1 VADRGGH
8 PADLAVAAFADRDP
22 QPAIGDARADADRG
36 HARPE
41 IGCGDPFDLGGAGGA
56 VLQHDAVAQGIE
68 RGLARLALDV
78 HEIGLGQL
86 ELRIR
91 DPRLEATVVGQQ
103 QQPLAVPIEP
113 PRRIDAGHLDELR
126 QRRARR
132 RRLLVGELAEDV
144 IGFVEEDQA
153 GHGGALAVFR
163 IGFDRSCRFG
173 GCIGAAEGDRLE
185 FP

>member
-1 VADRGGH
+1 MADRGGH
-8 PADLAVAAFADRDP
+8 PADLAVAAFADRDA
-22 QPAIGDARADADRG
+22 QPAIGDARAHADRG
-36 HARPE
+36 DARPE
-41 IGCGDPFDLGGAGGA
+41 VECVDPFDLGGAGGA
-56 VLQHDAVAQGIE
+56 VLQHDAVAQGVE
-68 RGLARLALDV
+68 RGLARLAFDL

-86 ELRIR
+86 ELGIR

-113 PRRIDAGHLDELR
+113 PRRIDAGHVDELR

-153 GHGGALAVFR
+153 GHGGALAVFHV
-163 IGFDRSCRFG
+163 GFDHSCRFATLCQWRRG
-173 GCIGAAEGDRLE
+173 E
-185 FP
+185 

>member
-22 QPAIGDARADADRG
+22 QPAIGDARAHADRR

-41 IGCGDPFDLGGAGGA
+41 VGRVDPFDLGGAGGA
-56 VLQHDAVAQGIE
+56 VLQYDAVAQGIE
-68 RGLARLALDV
+68 RGLARLALDLN
-78 HEIGLGQL
+78 EIGLGQL

-103 QQPLAVPIEP
+103 QQPLAVPIQP
-113 PRRIDAGHLDELR
+113 PRRIDARHRDELR
-126 QRRARR
+126 QRCARGG
-132 RRLLVGELAEDV
+132 RLLVGELAEDV

-153 GHGGALAVFR
+153 GHGGGFR
-163 IGFDRSCRFG
+163 GIVGRVRS
-173 GCIGAAEGDRLE
+173 
-185 FP
+185 